1 MLLQRSNHSTRQGTH
16 AQESVTGRQTGHG
29 RTTRELMDKKLEELE
44 QAIVEAEEAKRQF
57 VRDNPNGTGN
67 KEDRMRLYND
77 VERARRALRDYK
89 RMNPHLL

>member
-1 MLLQRSNHSTRQGTH
+1 
-16 AQESVTGRQTGHG
+16 
-29 RTTRELMDKKLEELE
+29 MDKKLEELE

>member
-1 MLLQRSNHSTRQGTH
+1 
-16 AQESVTGRQTGHG
+16 
-29 RTTRELMDKKLEELE
+29 MDQKLEELE